1 MENGQTEF
9 HMEKASCFT
18 LMGLTMWATLI
29 KETQME
35 KEDSS
40 APKDG
45 FMREIY
51 KMSRQK
57 EKEFYTTK
65 D

>member
-1 MENGQTEF
+1 
-9 HMEKASCFT
+9 MEKASCFT

-45 FMREIY
+45 FMRESY